1 MTEFIVDKENSLERF
16 VRARSFGMGFGR
28 YAGYIKQ
35 NKIKLNGKK
44 ANLTDKVYIGDVV
57 KLFFEL
63 YSPPLDIV
71 YNDGQL
77 LVIDK
82 PQGLPSVGE
91 YYYTAENIVAKQF
104 PNAKLCHRLDTG
116 TGGLLMFALTDEVY
130 EYILTQQKRQGF
142 NKFYRAVVTGNIKNN
157 DLTFLTHHLIKRGL
171 ESRVRVYDKSVQG
184 SQECRLVYRA
194 VKKISSLT
202 LLDIQLFTGRTHQ
215 IRAQLDH
222 CGLPIVGDDKYGDR
236 VINKHYKVFRPL
248 LQAYKL
254 DFSETKGDY
263 TFCGKVITLEEAD
276 FIKKFI

>member
-1 MTEFIVDKENSLERF
+1 MTEFIVDKESSLERF

-44 ANLTDKVYIGDVV
+44 AKLTDKVKQGDSI

-63 YSPPLDIV
+63 HNPPIEIV
-71 YNDGQL
+71 YNDNQL
-77 LVIDK
+77 VIIDK
-82 PQGLPSVGE
+82 PQGLPSVGN
-91 YYYTAENIVAKQF
+91 YYFTAEKAMLKLFPDAKI
-104 PNAKLCHRLDTG
+104 CHRLDTG
-116 TGGLLMFALTDEVY
+116 TCGLLIFALTESVY
-130 EYILTQQKRQGF
+130 EFILSMQKIQGF
-142 NKFYRAVVTGNIKNN
+142 KKFYRTVVSGKPEKN
-157 DLTFLTHHLIKRGL
+157 DFTFLTHHLVKSSL
-171 ESRVRVYDKSVQG
+171 ESRVRVYDNSVRD
-184 SQECRLVYRA
+184 SQECKLVYRV
-194 VKKISSLT
+194 VKNNSSLA

-236 VINKHYKVFRPL
+236 AVNKHYRVFGPI

-263 TFCGKVITLEEAD
+263 TFCGKVITLEEPE
-276 FIKKFI
+276 FIKNII